1 MMICEVVLFPMP
13 ASCSRLENKAVSK
26 IGTNIAWKCSK
37 DLQHIQ
43 RAQHARRPGIHLL
56 YGEKFRAYRA
66 SRQVLFGAFGEF
78 AKVADVT
85 SVYQRSIRKA
95 AKLNLLPR
103 QKFDAKEQPIK
114 DTCTE
119 IGCHNMP

>member
-1 MMICEVVLFPMP
+1 LF
-13 ASCSRLENKAVSK
+13 C
-26 IGTNIAWKCSK
+26 
-37 DLQHIQ
+37 
-43 RAQHARRPGIHLL
+43 
-56 YGEKFRAYRA
+56 
-66 SRQVLFGAFGEF
+66 AFGEF

-119 IGCHNMP
+119 IGCHNHVQSKLFVQPPPNQNKTSGLNEKLMDGKGVF